1 MWKIMWKIIF
11 FKFLSL
17 LCYIVPIGILLLVF
31 RGSLFK
37 SNTNS
42 FSFVFAVIV
51 GLGAVGLITG
61 LGLHKVKSLYVL
73 LAGALL
79 AWLLNT
85 DIDTRVFYL
94 APLFIGAGMFV
105 DEILISPIYKKLVVT
120 LKGGRK

>member
-1 MWKIMWKIIF
+1 MWKIIF

-17 LCYIVPIGILLLVF
+17 LCYIVPIGILILVF

-42 FSFVFAVIV
+42 FSLVFSVII

-120 LKGGRK
+120 LKGDK

>member
-1 MWKIMWKIIF
+1 MEELTIEELKLK
-11 FKFLSL
+11 
-17 LCYIVPIGILLLVF
+17 LVQEMEA
-31 RGSLFK
+31 K
-37 SNTNS
+37 QK
-42 FSFVFAVIV
+42 V
-51 GLGAVGLITG
+51 VGLIAG

-120 LKGGRK
+120 LKGDK

>member
-1 MWKIMWKIIF
+1 MWKIIF

-105 DEILISPIYKKLVVT
+105 DEILISPIYKKLVIT
-120 LKGGRK
+120 LKGDK

>member
-1 MWKIMWKIIF
+1 MLKIIF

-17 LCYIVPIGILLLVF
+17 LCYIVPIGLLILVF
-31 RGSLFK
+31 RDSLFK

-105 DEILISPIYKKLVVT
+105 DEILISPIYKKLVIT
-120 LKGGRK
+120 LKGDK